1 MEFSG
6 LCLLILFHILKE
18 LFPFIWPDK
27 IQGAH
32 TLTLVAE
39 YTCSPVAASSIKC
52 VEQSLKAMKLLPQV
66 GNKFPE
72 FRIPN
77 SPVPCK
83 VCSENVISVS
93 LDILTSCEYSR
104 M

>member
-1 MEFSG
+1 MAFSG

-18 LFPFIWPDK
+18 LFPSVWPDK
-27 IQGAH
+27 IQEAH

-39 YTCSPVAASSIKC
+39 YACSPVAASSIKC
-52 VEQSLKAMKLLPQV
+52 VEPSLKDMKLLPQV

-83 VCSENVISVS
+83 VCSENVISVF